1 MKIVHPRAPGIGCT
15 EIGWWGAAATPT
27 FVGPQDA
34 SREDNSDVYQ
44 EDQGVVHKIVPLCSL
59 RACFL
64 WQNVILY
71 LYIYIYIYI
80 SYFIYWS
87 YFIPKSVFF
96 GGADGLT
103 HWDSTPSPPLRCQR
117 WSARHPGIGQK
128 LWSTCSSC
136 CSWGP
141 LTPSL
146 LGFVAGS
153 SGRVHLEKV
162 KVKQGKSGLNST
174 FPSHS
179 SAFDWVGIQLVSF
192 GFERKFGDFGLH
204 HLSFP
209 ARLMALRLGELMGE
223 MGSGGCRH
231 FWRFWCFSLNL
242 KGTLM
247 RCPKK
252 GTSPFCVSPFALGVC
267 VRVWKALNQ
276 RVSAGGQQPIFLCCP
291 TKLWKMWWKG
301 SWTHEPVPALCM
313 GFG

>member
-1 MKIVHPRAPGIGCT
+1 MFPSCLFSLAKRDFI
-15 EIGWWGAAATPT
+15 
-27 FVGPQDA
+27 FV
-34 SREDNSDVYQ
+34 
-44 EDQGVVHKIVPLCSL
+44 
-59 RACFL
+59 
-64 WQNVILY
+64 
-71 LYIYIYIYI
+71 YIYI

-192 GFERKFGDFGLH
+192 GFERNLVTLDCIIFHSLPGLWH
-204 HLSFP
+204 CDLENSWERWGLV
-209 ARLMALRLGELMGE
+209 AVGI
-223 MGSGGCRH
+223 SGVSDV
-231 FWRFWCFSLNL
+231 SLWTL
-242 KGTLM
+242 KG
-247 RCPKK
+247 RWWDAPKK
-252 GTSPFCVSPFALGVC
+252 APRLFVCHPLLLVC
-267 VRVWKALNQ
+267 VCVCGKPWIKGYQQGGNSPSSYVAQRSYGRCGGRVHGRMNLYLLSVWDPANPRTGLPFIMSCHAFS
-276 RVSAGGQQPIFLCCP
+276 RVGSKVVLHTWWPHVTIHFIPFHLLPSGCIQVCLFMRPH
-291 TKLWKMWWKG
+291 LW
-301 SWTHEPVPALCM
+301 
-313 GFG
+313 